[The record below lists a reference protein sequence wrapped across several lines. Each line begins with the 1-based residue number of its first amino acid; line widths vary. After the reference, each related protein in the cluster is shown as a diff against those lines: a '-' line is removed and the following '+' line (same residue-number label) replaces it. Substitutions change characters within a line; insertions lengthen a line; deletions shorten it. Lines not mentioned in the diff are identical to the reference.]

1 MIDKDKILSLAKIVT
16 FSFYIDQMTEL
27 FQRNKST
34 ISRYIRN
41 VFEEGG

>member
-1 MIDKDKILSLAKIVT
+1 MTDKDKILSLAKIVT
-16 FSFYIDQMTEL
+16 FFFYIDQMTEL